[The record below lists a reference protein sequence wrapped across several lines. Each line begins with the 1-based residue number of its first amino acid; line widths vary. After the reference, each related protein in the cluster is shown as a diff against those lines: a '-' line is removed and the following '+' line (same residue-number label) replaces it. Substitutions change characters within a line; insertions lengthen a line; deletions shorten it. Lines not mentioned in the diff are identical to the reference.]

1 MFSRAAIQ
9 ALVDQRV
16 TVPHLVTLLAPFT
29 FDLRPTGFRED
40 EPSYRVLAE
49 RAAFRLRATVSPD
62 YLAVAVV
69 AAVVAGASNN
79 PARVVR
85 LRLELEDSGW
95 TPNVELSSST
105 FSIEATYMN
114 TVELDE
120 EELSQVAVSAT
131 ILMSEFVLDQLVIT
145 RPFGEMRP
153 AVDRAVSSDSDA
165 DPWMYDPSERDRA
178 TQVHRSLENWLIA
191 TLREHGIE
199 PMDPAGEPF
208 FDLAWLAASEL
219 YVCEVKSSTNSE
231 THQLRLAV
239 GQVLQ
244 YRELLMRAG
253 WAVVQAVILVE
264 REPRA
269 PEWMAICDRLGIV
282 LVWPA
287 AWPEVRSR
295 LTPKEGI

>member
-1 MFSRAAIQ
+1 MFTREAIQ
-9 ALVDQRV
+9 SLVDQRA
-16 TVPHLVTLLAPFT
+16 TVPHRVTLLAPFT
-29 FDLRPTGFRED
+29 FDLRPTGFRGD
-40 EPSYRVLAE
+40 EPNYRVLAE

-62 YLAVAVV
+62 YLAVAIV

-79 PARVVR
+79 PARVDR
-85 LRLELEDSGW
+85 LRVELQSAGW
-95 TPNVELSSST
+95 SPNVELSSST
-105 FSIEATYMN
+105 FAIEATYLN
-114 TVELDE
+114 AIELDE
-120 EELSQVAVSAT
+120 EELSELAVSAT

-153 AVDRAVSSDSDA
+153 AVDRAVSSDGDA
-165 DPWMYDPSERDRA
+165 DPWMYDPSERDRS

-219 YVCEVKSSTNSE
+219 FVCEVKSSTNSE

-244 YRELLMRAG
+244 YREVLERAG
-253 WAVVQAVILVE
+253 WAVVQPVILVE
-264 REPRA
+264 REPQA
-269 PEWMAICDRLGIV
+269 QEWISLCHRLGII
-282 LVWPA
+282 LIWPA
-287 AWPEVRSR
+287 AWPEVRNR
-295 LTPKEGI
+295 LTVGEVG